1 MGFGS
6 CVIGADLWSF
16 GPLDILDGKLYG
28 GISYKRAN
36 FTVGQRN
43 MIVNAQLT
51 VCPEDY
57 ITIAGKPQVLV
68 NCRLRVHCPG

>member
-51 VCPEDY
+51 VCPEEALLLGSCGTRLYYD
-57 ITIAGKPQVLV
+57 
-68 NCRLRVHCPG
+68 CRKASSPC

>member
-1 MGFGS
+1 MGFRS

-36 FTVGQRN
+36 FTVG
-43 MIVNAQLT
+43 M
-51 VCPEDY
+51 
-57 ITIAGKPQVLV
+57 GKEYDRQCSLFECMSKRSLAV
-68 NCRLRVHCPG
+68 RFLRYYSLRFKI